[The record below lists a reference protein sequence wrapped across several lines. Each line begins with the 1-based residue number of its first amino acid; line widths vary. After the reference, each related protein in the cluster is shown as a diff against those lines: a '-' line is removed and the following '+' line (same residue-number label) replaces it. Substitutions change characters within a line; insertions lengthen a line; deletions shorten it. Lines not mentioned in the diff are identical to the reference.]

1 MNKLKSLD
9 PPHKGLRNA
18 LGKLAFISGKTNY
31 GDLQSVEQLK
41 TLANEVFYLLKDHTQ
56 TENKFILAPLEKRNP
71 GSTNQYLSDHD
82 EIHEMETNLLERFN
96 SLNGSQSNDDGHLL
110 YLDFCK
116 FQSIYLEH
124 INEEDSILEAK
135 LQLHFTNDELIQ
147 HQIEIMQE
155 MSFETLLLWFKY
167 IAPAR
172 RHDENAQV
180 LTGYKSVA
188 PELAF
193 NEVVNTIKAEVG
205 ELEMN
210 QILYLV
216 K

>member
-1 MNKLKSLD
+1 
-9 PPHKGLRNA
+9 
-18 LGKLAFISGKTNY
+18 
-31 GDLQSVEQLK
+31 
-41 TLANEVFYLLKDHTQ
+41 
-56 TENKFILAPLEKRNP
+56 
-71 GSTNQYLSDHD
+71 
-82 EIHEMETNLLERFN
+82 
-96 SLNGSQSNDDGHLL
+96 L